1 MDDIA
6 PSDTPV
12 TDPAKLHR
20 DVADGST
27 ANMVLADQ
35 AEGTHDIDEAIE
47 KSLIRKLDRRVIT
60 LVFLAYLLAFL
71 DRSNI
76 GNAETAG
83 MSKDLG
89 FDDAHFQ
96 ACLSSWGVKMFAVAN
111 DGRVW

>member
-1 MDDIA
+1 MDDIGLSNTTGTKSA
-6 PSDTPV
+6 KLPSDGV
-12 TDPAKLHR
+12 
-20 DVADGST
+20 DGST
-27 ANMVLADQ
+27 ANIVSADR
-35 AEGTHDIDEAIE
+35 AGTSQIDASVE
-47 KSLIRKLDRRVIT
+47 KRLRRKLDRRVVT

-96 ACLSSWGVKMFAVAN
+96 ARRSTL
-111 DGRVW
+111 